1 MVPTSQH
8 LKPLTLL
15 VPIPSPFTPQTTPS
29 QQLFVWRASM
39 DTAQLFR
46 MRLLRDLRDIQ
57 VNGDPGF
64 IVHPASDDMRR
75 LCLQLCP
82 ESGPWAFLRLH
93 FNVELPAN
101 WPAAPP
107 RIWISADNVQ
117 HPNIISGGLICA
129 DIFRE
134 AAGGYN
140 GSRNIGYN
148 PGYTLRGVFK
158 QLLSVFSSSFITDNY
173 GVRGEHLGKATISHF
188 ASEADIVRPFRQQHP
203 LGDRKSVYPYVESEA
218 HLEKIWN
225 ADVSEE
231 VLLLTY
237 ESEDGS
243 PVRQLTKR
251 SMMRDHRAH
260 SSTSP
265 STSPSPRDATLNPRS
280 TRASTPIKRIFKFES
295 RSPFWERTRHKI
307 QAFEKCDECG
317 YGSHDMPHYSPKGIP
332 STVIQTPSTLSG
344 VDHTIPYM
352 IPAKTNQ
359 LSRLKMDTLQVLC
372 EFLSDESLRTLRAAY
387 QPVDQ
392 FLIRTNFV
400 RKRQLRCFYLASTF
414 QESSYVEDSPNS
426 LSIMGMG
433 IQLDPTTNRLSS
445 DTLLDGYLSE
455 AAFQKCGVR
464 RTVRKKPFG
473 FFLPLTLNYRHFKQI
488 KPRIYECL
496 KTLSAEVAKADP
508 RRREFSPGGHHNTAP
523 AKSTRAATA
532 RLGAA
537 PGYVRGTTPALNVK
551 SAEQA
556 DIESVN
562 ILYKF
567 LNDVIVSY
575 MRTVEAILDLPHAS
589 VKQRQMLSPHT
600 IPAEDDPVHHSLA
613 HAAQQFLP
621 IYWQVFHLLISLCR
635 ENPAILK
642 AAHAR
647 VRQFIEHKDKRS
659 KEYEP
664 ELGELVVVAALVF
677 ACQDEG
683 LLPAALALSEPPQ
696 PVPEHRSRH
705 REKERESQA
714 SQTTAG
720 RRYDLRNPVG
730 HAHTTR
736 AAGGARTVVPPET
749 NPDPYI
755 RWSDH
760 FAGPLLQETMTRG
773 VGNVLDHSPD
783 LQWLE
788 TGVSQYRI
796 ARTFQH
802 MRSQFRLAALQVS
815 MLAVF
820 SYYETQRPTG
830 APVIPHPAQTH
841 LDRVFGN
848 PPAEAIVTLTE
859 EVKAIHRLS
868 SWGDFFTKVQYKNGR
883 NWSDEELSAGL
894 RQCVLL
900 SEQRGYHIN
909 HDSHGEARR
918 RLFDTRERRENEWM
932 REHDKRARN
941 RAS

>member
-1 MVPTSQH
+1 
-8 LKPLTLL
+8 
-15 VPIPSPFTPQTTPS
+15 
-29 QQLFVWRASM
+29 M
-39 DTAQLFR
+39 DTAQLFYA
-46 MRLLRDLRDIQ
+46 RLLRDLRDIEI
-57 VNGDPGF
+57 NSDPGF
-64 IVHPASDDMRR
+64 LVHPASDDMRR
-75 LCLQLCP
+75 LCLQICP
-82 ESGPWAFLRLH
+82 ETGPWAFLRLH

-107 RIWISADNVQ
+107 RIWISTDNVQ
-117 HPNIISGGLICA
+117 HPNIVSGGLICA

-140 GSRNIGYN
+140 GSRNLGYT

-158 QLLSVFSSSFITDNY
+158 QILSVFSSSFITDNY
-173 GVRGEHLGKATISHF
+173 GIRGEHLGKATISHF
-188 ASEADIVRPFRQQHP
+188 ASEADLVRPFRQQHP
-203 LGDRKSVYPYVESEA
+203 LGDRKSPYPYIESEA

-225 ADVSEE
+225 SDRSED
-231 VLLLTY
+231 VLLMTY

-243 PVRQLTKR
+243 LVRQLTKK
-251 SMMRDHRAH
+251 SMMRDQQPR

-265 STSPSPRDATLNPRS
+265 LISASHNATPNPRS
-280 TRASTPIKRIFKFES
+280 TRASTPTKRIFKFES
-295 RSPFWERTRHKI
+295 RSPFWERTRRKI

-317 YGSHDMPHYSPKGIP
+317 YGSLDMPHYSPKGIIPTMQGSAKP
-332 STVIQTPSTLSG
+332 SEGERITP
-344 VDHTIPYM
+344 PYM
-352 IPAKTNQ
+352 AAARTNQ

-372 EFLSDESLRTLRAAY
+372 EFLSDESLRALRLAY
-387 QPVDQ
+387 RPVDQ
-392 FLIRTNFV
+392 FLVRTNFM

-414 QESSYVEDSPNS
+414 QETPYVEDTPDA

-433 IQLDPTTNRLSS
+433 IQRDPTTNRLSS

-473 FFLPLTLNYRHFKQI
+473 FFLPLALNHRHFKQI
-488 KPRIYECL
+488 RPRIYECL
-496 KTLSAEVAKADP
+496 RTLSADVAKADP
-508 RRREFSPGGHHNTAP
+508 RGRGFSPGSRDNTAP

-551 SAEQA
+551 SAAQA

-562 ILYKF
+562 VLYKL
-567 LNDVIVSY
+567 LNDVIMTY
-575 MRTVEAILDLPHAS
+575 MRTVEGILDMPHAS
-589 VKQRQMLSPHT
+589 IKRRQMLSPHT
-600 IPAEDDPVHHSLA
+600 IPAEDDPIHHPLA

-635 ENPAILK
+635 DNPAILK

-664 ELGELVVVAALVF
+664 ELGELVVAAALVF

-683 LLPAALALSEPPQ
+683 LLPEALALPDLDQ
-696 PVPEHRSRH
+696 PSPLPERLSRH
-705 REKERESQA
+705 REREKESQS
-714 SQTTAG
+714 SQGGTG
-720 RRYDLRNPVG
+720 RRYDLRTPVV
-730 HAHTTR
+730 HTTR
-736 AAGGARTVVPPET
+736 SARTASQTVAPPTT

-773 VGNVLDHSPD
+773 VKEILAQSPD

-802 MRSQFRLAALQVS
+802 MRSQFRLVALQVS

-830 APVIPHPAQTH
+830 APVVPHPAQTH

-848 PPAEAIVTLTE
+848 PPPEAIATLTE

-894 RQCVLL
+894 RQCILL
-900 SEQRGYHIN
+900 SEQRGYHAN
-909 HDSHGEARR
+909 SDSHGEARR
-918 RLFDTRERRENEWM
+918 RLFDTRERKEKEWK
-932 REHDKRARN
+932 REHEKRSGAQEG
-941 RAS
+941 